1 MDFRRVL
8 FRSWLPR
15 VDALAGITVM
25 LQKEVAERLY
35 APPRRKGY
43 GRLSVMS
50 QWLWRPRRLFDVPR
64 QAFVPPPNVT
74 SAVISLEPLPE
85 PAAPADWEALQTVT
99 AAAFN
104 QRRKMLRSSLK
115 ALGPR
120 SEDHTSE
127 LQSLMRI
134 SYAVFCLKKKTNKNT
149 HKG

>member
-35 APPRRKGY
+35 ATPRTKAY

-74 SAVISLEPLPE
+74 SAVISPEPLPE
-85 PAAPADWEALQTVT
+85 PDAPAVWGAPQTGTRAALQ
-99 AAAFN
+99 
-104 QRRKMLRSSLK
+104 Q
-115 ALGPR
+115 PR
-120 SEDHTSE
+120 
-127 LQSLMRI
+127 QI
-134 SYAVFCLKKKTNKNT
+134 P
-149 HKG
+149 